1 MKLLFLIERKI
12 NLDKFLIM
20 PHTHIADTKGN
31 TMTQTIKNLTPTRKP
46 TKPIGSHH
54 RASVLFSISRRGSYL
69 GGSMRNSHLDPL
81 FREIFAPYLGEPKK
95 DKIICNR
102 CGQESE
108 IEAVAKCQIC
118 GSFAVRLVE
127 VAK

>member
-1 MKLLFLIERKI
+1 MKNNAK
-12 NLDKFLIM
+12 KFNPPSM
-20 PHTHIADTKGN
+20 WSK
-31 TMTQTIKNLTPTRKP
+31 LTPRVSLSCSP
-46 TKPIGSHH
+46 LAGD
-54 RASVLFSISRRGSYL
+54 SYL
-69 GGSMRNSHLDPL
+69 GGNMVNSHLDPL
-81 FREIFAPYLGEPKK
+81 FREIFSPYLGEPKK